1 MQIRLIE
8 KKDNKQV
15 GDLVQMVLMEMGAP
29 KIGTAYS
36 DPFLFNLF
44 EVYSEPKTV
53 YFVIENEG
61 KIIGGAGIGTLEND
75 ICELQKMYFLPEC
88 RGLGL
93 GTKLMEMCLG
103 KAVLFGY
110 KYCYLET
117 MHYMESAQKLYK
129 KSGFQNID
137 GPIGNTGHTSCP
149 VWMIKNLENTET
161 V

>member
-61 KIIGGAGIGTLEND
+61 KIIGGAGIGTLENE

-93 GTKLMEMCLG
+93 GTKLMEMCLD
-103 KAVLFGY
+103 KAAVFGY
-110 KYCYLET
+110 KKCYLET

-137 GPIGNTGHTSCP
+137 GPLGNTGHTSCP
-149 VWMIKNLENTET
+149 VWMIKNLENTQT